1 MSRTK
6 ADIEEARRLAKQA
19 EGQVASQ
26 LEMIE
31 RMKRSGLST
40 AIAEEALQTKRRI
53 VDQMHARLK
62 SMSGP
67 VKGD

>member
-1 MSRTK
+1 MSRSK

-31 RMKRSGLST
+31 RMKRSSPST
-40 AIAEEALQTKRRI
+40 AIAEEALQTMRRI
-53 VDQMHARLK
+53 SEQMDASLK
-62 SMSGP
+62 NMIGP
-67 VKGD
+67 AKGD